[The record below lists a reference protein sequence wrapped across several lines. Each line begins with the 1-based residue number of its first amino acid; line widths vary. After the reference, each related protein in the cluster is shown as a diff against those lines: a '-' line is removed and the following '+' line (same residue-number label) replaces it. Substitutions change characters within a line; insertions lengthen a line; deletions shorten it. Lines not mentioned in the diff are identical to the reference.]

1 MGSGEDQA
9 PTIRVRP
16 SAPGSQPAPGQPG
29 GFAPAQPGFGAPP
42 QYPPPAG
49 SGAGPQFAPPA
60 TAYGGPPQQGYP
72 PPATAYGGPPPQGFP
87 SQPGFPPAQPGLSA
101 PPPGFSGPPQPGYGG
116 PPPQGFAPQPGFLPP
131 GPRKKGKGG
140 LIAIIA
146 AVVVVVVIVG
156 VVAAIALGGKKS
168 PTTSNNPGSSTTT
181 GNQSGNTPK
190 ATATSPSSSG
200 NVPTGF
206 TGYNGGLYTIAY
218 PQDWTVE
225 PSGQEEGTTSFTGQ
239 EAQILQVDV
248 ENAGDE
254 NTSQYLALYCQT
266 LGDTDAVSPK
276 PVTIGGQQWQKVV
289 CNVDGQ
295 PAGEAAAV
303 TYKGHIFTINTLS
316 LAGTYATDVPQF
328 FQPMEQSF
336 AFTS

>member
-1 MGSGEDQA
+1 MGGSEDEA
-9 PTIRVRP
+9 PTIRVSP
-16 SAPGSQPAPGQPG
+16 STPGSPSLPGQPG
-29 GFAPAQPGFGAPP
+29 GFSPAQPGFGAPP

-49 SGAGPQFAPPA
+49 AGAGPQFAPPA
-60 TAYGGPPQQGYP
+60 TAYGAPPPQGYP

-87 SQPGFPPAQPGLSA
+87 SQPGFSPAQPGVSA
-101 PPPGFSGPPQPGYGG
+101 PPPGFGGPPQPGFGA
-116 PPPQGFAPQPGFLPP
+116 PPPQGYAPQQPGFPP
-131 GPRKKGKGG
+131 PGGGPRKKGKGG

-156 VVAAIALGGKKS
+156 AVAAFAAGGKKS
-168 PTTSNNPGSSTTT
+168 PTTSGNPGS
-181 GNQSGNTPK
+181 QSGNTPK
-190 ATATSPSSSG
+190 ATATPTTPASSG

-206 TGYNGGLYTIAY
+206 KGYNGGLYTIAY

-225 PSGQEEGTTSFTGQ
+225 PSGQQTGTTSFTGQ

-248 ENAGDE
+248 ENVGDE
-254 NTSQYLALYCQT
+254 NTSQYLILYCQT
-266 LGDTDAVSPK
+266 LGDTNPGSPTS
-276 PVTIGGQQWQKVV
+276 VTIGGQKWQKLV

-303 TYKGHIFTINTLS
+303 TYKSHIFTINTLS
-316 LAGTYATDVPQF
+316 IAGTYVTDEPQF